1 MKRKNQVG
9 SEKVLSKQCE
19 KKQKVGQKNACR
31 LNEECIQANYFGQS
45 SSRHLTAS
53 LAGTLWIYQLG

>member
-1 MKRKNQVG
+1 MF
-9 SEKVLSKQCE
+9 
-19 KKQKVGQKNACR
+19 
-31 LNEECIQANYFGQS
+31 IQANYFGQS